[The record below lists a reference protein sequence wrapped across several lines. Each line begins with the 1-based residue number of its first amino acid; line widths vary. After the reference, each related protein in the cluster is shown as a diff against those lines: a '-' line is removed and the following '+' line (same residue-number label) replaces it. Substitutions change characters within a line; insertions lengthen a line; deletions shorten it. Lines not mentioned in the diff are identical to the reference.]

1 MARYTVPRSV
11 VGHDETNTYF
21 NDTILYISKDGAIE
35 DNHGNDD
42 ISPG

>member
-21 NDTILYISKDGAIE
+21 NDTI
-35 DNHGNDD
+35 
-42 ISPG
+42 